1 MRKSDNE
8 TGSLHISPE
17 RLVEVARLARIP
29 LSDAEVPIMVQS
41 LNQALGGLYAQLDSL
56 DADAA
61 GVEAPARKWWW
72 PSDSEDPQN
81 IFITRCEIQERE
93 DGPLAGIRVA
103 IKDCIGVAGVPMT
116 CASRQL
122 SDFIAAV
129 DATAVER
136 LLGAGASIV
145 GKTNLDEF
153 YVDTTSETSQFGPTL
168 NPRLGPEYGPGGSS
182 GGSAAAV
189 AAGVADVA
197 LGTDGAGSSRVP
209 AVFCG
214 LVGLKPTHGL
224 VPTYGVADMM
234 PSVDHVGVLAD
245 EVPIM
250 ARVLEVIAGPDPRD
264 PASKCARS
272 SAYSSQL
279 DGGVRGLRVG
289 VLKEF
294 FNEDLAPEV
303 RQGVERG
310 ISNLRQL
317 GADVQECSIPS
328 MTEAFAVWMACSVTE
343 QAVSWCNDGVCVT
356 RDGGYDDAWLEA
368 FANLRRREDPQ
379 YGRSIS
385 LIVLLGAYLSLDHGN
400 RHYAAAMN
408 RRIALRDDY
417 QQAFDSHDV
426 LLTPTMPIL
435 PFKLGELG
443 QQKGG
448 SFSTIP
454 YTCPFN
460 LLGAPA
466 ISITCDRVDGRF
478 VGMQLVGRWY
488 DDATLLRAAHTYQ
501 QSYRESIE

>member
-1 MRKSDNE
+1 MN
-8 TGSLHISPE
+8 H
-17 RLVEVARLARIP
+17 
-29 LSDAEVPIMVQS
+29 
-41 LNQALGGLYAQLDSL
+41 ALGGLYAQLDVL
-56 DADAA
+56 
-61 GVEAPARKWWW
+61 EARDTTTSVPARKWWW
-72 PSDSEDPQN
+72 PSESEDPQN
-81 IFITRCEIQERE
+81 IFITRCEIQEHE
-93 DGPLAGIRVA
+93 DGPLVGMRVA
-103 IKDCIGVAGVPMT
+103 VKDCIGVAGVPMT

-122 SDFIAAV
+122 SDFIAGV

-136 LLGAGASIV
+136 LLDAGARIV

-189 AAGVADVA
+189 AAGVADAA

-234 PSVDHVGVLAD
+234 PSVDHVGLLAD
-245 EVPIM
+245 DVPTV
-250 ARVLEVIAGPDPRD
+250 ARVLEVLAGSDPRD
-264 PASKCARS
+264 PASACVRPTV
-272 SAYSSQL
+272 YTSQL

-294 FNEDLAPEV
+294 FDAGLAPQV
-303 RQGVERG
+303 REGVERG
-310 ISNLRQL
+310 LSNLRQL

-328 MTEAFAVWMACSVTE
+328 MAEALAVWMACSVGE

-356 RDGGYDDAWLEA
+356 RNGGYDDAWLEA
-368 FANLRRREDPQ
+368 FAALRRRQDPQ
-379 YGRSIS
+379 YGRSIR

-408 RRIALRDDY
+408 RRIALRSDY
-417 QQAFDSHDV
+417 ERAFESHD
-426 LLTPTMPIL
+426 LLVTPTIPML
-435 PFKLGELG
+435 PFKLGELE
-443 QQKGG
+443 QHGG

-460 LLGAPA
+460 MLGAPA
-466 ISITCDRVDGRF
+466 LSVTCDRIEGRF
-478 VGMQLVGRWY
+478 VGMQLAGRWR
-488 DDATLLRAAHTYQ
+488 DEATLLRTAHAYQ
-501 QSYRESIE
+501 ENFRESIG